1 MSLVTVEVRVLDEVG
16 REQASFRIEDV
27 KCKLRP
33 VGIVATLDHFLRKLF
48 KENPDF
54 EIGVNNADPSS

>member
-1 MSLVTVEVRVLDEVG
+1 MSLHTVEVRILDDVG

-33 VGIVATLDHFLRKLF
+33 VGLVATLDHFLRKLF
-48 KENPDF
+48 KESPDF
-54 EIGVNNADPSS
+54 EIGVNNDEAS